1 MDKLENYRRIIQDLL
16 IKHSEQKLFYGDVDT
31 EVIFDRERDRYQ
43 VVDVGWDAN
52 QFIYGCSIH
61 IDIKNDKVWIQW
73 NSTEDDIALDL
84 VALGIP
90 KTDIVIGMHPPDL
103 RKFTEYAVG

>member
-1 MDKLENYRRIIQDLL
+1 MDKLDNFRHVIQDLL
-16 IKHSEQKLFYGDVDT
+16 MKYGECHFANGDIET

-43 VVDVGWDAN
+43 VVNVGWDNN
-52 QFIYGCSIH
+52 QFVHGSVIH
-61 IDIKNDKVWIQW
+61 IDIKNSKIWIQW
-73 NSTEDDIALDL
+73 NSTEDDIAADL
-84 VALGIP
+84 VNLGIP